1 MTKRLKLTLMLCCI
15 SLSSI
20 TLAKKVNPLIKCL
33 GLEELAIH
41 KKKVFGPVY
50 KLNQHFI
57 NELSTLY
64 GLTLKEDS
72 LKRVCRQKSFS
83 PSVNLLQE
91 LLIKGKSAFI
101 IPQTSSEDGVTALAT
116 SSLEGFLDKTPHVF
130 FTYLSQLQALAP
142 MAPCL
147 ENKIPEIGYFMERY
161 KYLEDISGSR
171 GIIEKEQSKVLSIFY
186 KLKKFDSIIKVCT
199 KEKEKLKA
207 KK

>member
-1 MTKRLKLTLMLCCI
+1 MLTLMLCCI
-15 SLSSI
+15 CLPKNS
-20 TLAKKVNPLIKCL
+20 LAKNVNPLIKCL

-41 KKKVFGPVY
+41 KKKVIGPVY

-72 LKRVCRQKSFS
+72 LNRVCRQKAFS

-91 LLIKGKSAFI
+91 LLLKGRKAFI
-101 IPQTSSEDGVTALAT
+101 IPKASIEGGPTALAT
-116 SSLEGFLDKTPHVF
+116 SALDGFLDKTPHVF

-142 MAPCL
+142 LAPCL

-171 GIIEKEQSKVLSIFY
+171 GIIEKEQSKVRSIFT
-186 KLKKFDSIIKVCT
+186 KLKNFDSIIKVCT
-199 KEKEKLKA
+199 REKEKQKA